1 MHKGLTMAVIRIAF
15 VLIVWLL
22 ILSSCSNMP
31 NDIMLVDINGT
42 KHFHTLQRITNVGES
57 VRFCELHDT
66 WEYVSKR

>member
-1 MHKGLTMAVIRIAF
+1 MAVIRIAF

-22 ILSSCSNMP
+22 ILSSCSNIP
-31 NDIMLVDINGT
+31 KDIMLVDANGT
-42 KHFHTLQRITNVGES
+42 KHFHTLQKITNVGES